1 MTGILCL
8 VNRSPSNPNPKPTW
22 RVTHAEAESSPVA
35 GHGDRLRRLLAVRIA
50 ASIHA
55 DLQTTK
61 AADADRGGPAFKV
74 GDSGRGGRLDAERGG
89 E

>member
-1 MTGILCL
+1 M
-8 VNRSPSNPNPKPTW
+8 NRSPSNPNPKPPW

-50 ASIHA
+50 ASIQA

-61 AADADRGGPAFKV
+61 AADADRGLAAV
-74 GDSGRGGRLDAERGG
+74 TAADSGRGGRLDADRGG